1 MNECEDPNFCLN
13 GGECRDLQP
22 SFKCTCPPGWL
33 GMCVILKIS
42 ILKFCKIIFYLSI
55 VLLNSYH
62 HLVLG
67 KYNYNELFI
76 NYGQNILLLL
86 LLLFLLY
93 IFFSGPR
100 CQIKFFPCSNFENS
114 NNGEKYCM
122 NNGQCQDKG
131 ADRICHC
138 NNTGFTGK
146 RCEVDI
152 DECIPK
158 PCQNNATCLNL
169 LNNYNCTCTPGYTG
183 KNCHIDINECV
194 QNPCLNGRCLDKVGM
209 YQCDCYPGY
218 NGTNCEN
225 DIEWCAGVN
234 CQHGGRCED
243 LNTTFT
249 CHCLPGYTGKM
260 CEIDVDE
267 CVLAPCQYMDAYGN
281 LTLNLCIERSNLT
294 AMLLYNFTTMA
305 NETDFYGRLV

>member
-1 MNECEDPNFCLN
+1 
-13 GGECRDLQP
+13 
-22 SFKCTCPPGWL
+22 
-33 GMCVILKIS
+33 
-42 ILKFCKIIFYLSI
+42 
-55 VLLNSYH
+55 
-62 HLVLG
+62 
-67 KYNYNELFI
+67 
-76 NYGQNILLLL
+76 
-86 LLLFLLY
+86 
-93 IFFSGPR
+93 
-100 CQIKFFPCSNFENS
+100 
-114 NNGEKYCM
+114 M